1 MTEYNR
7 KTVKAIFEA
16 AGIDVPPKDVLTE
29 LCTLHQQ
36 NSSEKDDRI
45 KELESSLAAAEQ
57 ERDALKGKDGE
68 DYKTKYET
76 EKKAFADFKKSIAD
90 KEAKTAKEAA
100 ARAYFESKN
109 ITGDNLEI
117 AMRAAAGEISS
128 LELDGEKIKDTSTLD
143 ALTSGTLAGLVK
155 QTVTVGSDVS
165 HPPINTGSGNSL
177 TKADIFKIK
186 DAGARQKAIAE
197 HLDLFKRGA

>member
-16 AGIDVPPKDVLTE
+16 AGVEIPPKDVLTE

-109 ITGDNLEI
+109 ITGENLEI
-117 AMRAAAGEISS
+117 AVRAASAEISA
-128 LELDGEKIKDTSTLD
+128 LELDGEKIKDTATLD
-143 ALTSGTLAGLVK
+143 ALTSGTLSGLVK
-155 QTVTVGSDVS
+155 KTAVVGAATA
-165 HPPINTGSGNSL
+165 HPPASAGGVAKS
-177 TKADIFKIK
+177 KDEIFAIK
-186 DAGARQKAIAE
+186 DPGERQRAIAQNHE
-197 HLDLFKRGA
+197 LFGF